1 MEVGIWDCLLVEND
15 CVFNDFRKVVKY
27 FKWVLEDRFN
37 RNMEDSGLMVLVYR
51 VIWGFISYFEVIR
64 NYCEVI

>member
-1 MEVGIWDCLLVEND
+1 M
-15 CVFNDFRKVVKY
+15 FNDFRKVVKY

-51 VIWGFISYFEVIR
+51 VI
-64 NYCEVI
+64 